1 MRALALRGR
10 RGFTLI
16 ELLVVIAIIAILIGL
31 LVPAVQKVRE
41 AAARAQC
48 GNNLRN
54 LALACHNYHDSF
66 KTFPR
71 NGSRVTNT
79 GCCLTPGSPDP
90 QWSWIARMLP
100 FIEQGPLFR
109 EARIDTA
116 PLVGN
121 TSVSAVIPLLF
132 CPSDAAMGAGTSNNR
147 ADWPPN
153 SNVGLTNY
161 KGVSGANWCWGD
173 WIVSGLGA
181 DNTNTCDGLNNGNG
195 IFFRRDILYPLRMI
209 QITDGTT
216 NTFMIGEDVPDLD
229 HWCSWPYSNNAVGTC
244 AIPPNTGIRPPLVG
258 PAI

>member
-1 MRALALRGR
+1 MRFGFLLFFFFLFDKGGLFMFRVR
-10 RGFTLI
+10 LPRRWRGFTLI

-48 GNNLRN
+48 GNNLKN
-54 LALACHNYHDSF
+54 LAVACHSYHDSF

-90 QWSWIARMLP
+90 QWSWIARLLP
-100 FIEQGPLFR
+100 FIEQDPLFR

-121 TSVSAVIPLLF
+121 ASVSGVIPLLL
-132 CPSDAAMGAGTSNNR
+132 CPSDAAIGMGTSNDR

-161 KGVSGANWCWGD
+161 KGVSGANWCWGN

-209 QITDGTT
+209 QIMDGTS
-216 NTFMIGEDVPDLD
+216 NTFMIGE
-229 HWCSWPYSNNAVGTC
+229 
-244 AIPPNTGIRPPLVG
+244 
-258 PAI
+258 